1 MSKKSEGEAA
11 SMFDDEDFDA
21 AYSGV
26 PSSHMPTNS
35 PDDDDDDLDD
45 DEDIDDAEA
54 YDEEESEPE
63 AAADDEEPEDDDAA
77 WEEAQRAPLP
87 PEDVEED
94 VEDAED
100 ADVPAAEID
109 DNDDE
114 DDDAEVS
121 AAREILATRSPEMAT
136 KTKMSASRGTG
147 ATKSDMIRSEI
158 ARRQESGDSLRAKD
172 IIATLAKRGVEVNA
186 SQVSVTLRNMGVA
199 PTRGPNAATP
209 AAKPRV
215 AAKVSTE
222 GGEAPRRGR
231 KPRSAEAPATTQ
243 HRAKKV
249 ASPADAPVRRKTTAG
264 APSGTFSMSELR
276 DAKAFLSSV
285 GGREQAEVLFDA
297 IDELSAG

>member
-21 AYSGV
+21 AYRGTS
-26 PSSHMPTNS
+26 SSHMPTNS

-45 DEDIDDAEA
+45 AEELDDEEA

-63 AAADDEEPEDDDAA
+63 AVADEEPEDDEAA

-87 PEDVEED
+87 PEDVEDD
-94 VEDAED
+94 VEAED
-100 ADVPAAEID
+100 EDTLTAETDD
-109 DNDDE
+109 DNDED

-121 AAREILATRSPEMAT
+121 AARDILATRSPEMA
-136 KTKMSASRGTG
+136 KNTKMIASRGTG
-147 ATKSDMIRSEI
+147 ATKSDMIRTEI
-158 ARRQESGDSLRAKD
+158 AKRQESGDSLRAKD

-231 KPRSAEAPATTQ
+231 TPRTTPAAETTT

-249 ASPADAPVRRKTTAG
+249 ALTRVERVSNAARECAAG
-264 APSGTFSMSELR
+264 SFTLAELR
-276 DAKAFLSSV
+276 HTRDFLAAI
-285 GGREQAEVLFDA
+285 GNRERAIELFDA
-297 IDELSAG
+297 VAEFSQS